1 MMQCINIFTSAQKLT
16 GSQRR
21 VRHCSEMTRGV
32 TKENKRERNNKHKNT
47 LSLKYVKAI
56 WLVEFK

>member
-1 MMQCINIFTSAQKLT
+1 MQCINILTSVQKLT

-21 VRHCSEMTRGV
+21 VRHCSEMIRGV